1 MRIGERVSGNSSAAS
16 HSTDTASNPQVST
29 ETVAPADQSWAGRV
43 RATVLAYIALTK
55 PRVIELL
62 LVATIPV
69 MLQADR
75 GEVHLW
81 LVLGTL
87 LGGWMGANVP
97 A

>member
-69 MLQADR
+69 MRSAVRCLAA
-75 GEVHLW
+75 
-81 LVLGTL
+81 T
-87 LGGWMGANVP
+87 
-97 A
+97 